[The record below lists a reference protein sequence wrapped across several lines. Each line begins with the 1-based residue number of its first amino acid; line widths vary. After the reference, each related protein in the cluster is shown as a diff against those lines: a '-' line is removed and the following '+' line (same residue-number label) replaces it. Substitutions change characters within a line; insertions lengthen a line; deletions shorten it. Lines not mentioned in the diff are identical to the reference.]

1 MQVGTGAVTESYIL
15 IYPNGRVGHFH
26 ILIWAIHELGRF
38 LDFLV
43 SSSVS
48 SIIILKFIFQWSF
61 TSLVRVISR
70 YFVFFKN
77 RIISSANSINLIFSI
92 FFSCLIVVTKNLRT
106 IMGRSREWAPDLY
119 ADLYLLIYIY

>member
-43 SSSVS
+43 SFSSS
-48 SIIILKFIFQWSF
+48 SITTLKFMFQWSF
-61 TSLVRVISR
+61 MSLVRLIPR

-77 RIISSANSINLIFSI
+77 RIISSANSIILIF
-92 FFSCLIVVTKNLRT
+92 F
-106 IMGRSREWAPDLY
+106 
-119 ADLYLLIYIY
+119 YLFPLALLL